1 MANYDEYN
9 GHIKDAL
16 KKRTET
22 QLEQSKTIKARN
34 NRYYVQSSKL
44 TVSKPKTDRIE
55 DIING
60 FINMN

>member
-9 GHIKDAL
+9 SHIKDAL

-34 NRYYVQSSKL
+34 LRYYSQGSKL
-44 TVSKPKTDRIE
+44 SVSKSKATRIG
-55 DIING
+55 DIVNG